1 MKKQILI
8 FLINFSFLNQLIAQI
23 PHKVVICGV
32 CRDVAER
39 VPYSMRIMENIGHL
53 FQDYRIIVYEN
64 NSTDATP
71 QLLRE
76 WQERNPKVF
85 ALTEHIDKDTLE
97 KIMINRLDD
106 GNYYRPELIARAR
119 NIVLKN
125 ALSDTYKDFAYIIWM
140 DMDFKLE
147 PNYAGIQ
154 EVFETNREW
163 DAVFAYG
170 TDPHHIYW
178 DWYAFRDYRC
188 PIGSE
193 LLGNYWWHLPKQL
206 VLNTN
211 SDWYPVYS
219 AFGGCGIYKKDSIRD
234 CQYSALANDDLAAFS
249 REIIEKYKHTNSVVQ
264 KYLEDVKNMKDCI
277 FIPIPSPTQPNITN
291 PQVGVRVS
299 HNNQDIVWK
308 MSSFVYKYPS
318 VCEHVPFHAS
328 MIVRGHDKLFINP
341 RLIFHY
347 GDFIA

>member
-1 MKKQILI
+1 MKKKLLLFCIGL
-8 FLINFSFLNQLIAQI
+8 SFFNLLHAQI

-32 CRDVAER
+32 CRDVADR
-39 VPYSMRIMENIGHL
+39 VPYSMRIMENIGNM
-53 FQDYRIIVYEN
+53 FEDYRIIVYEN
-64 NSTDATP
+64 NSKDATP
-71 QLLRE
+71 QLLRD
-76 WQERNPKVF
+76 WQARNPKVL
-85 ALTEHIDKDTLE
+85 ALSEHIDKKALE

-119 NIVLKN
+119 NIVLEQ
-125 ALSDTYKDFAYIIWM
+125 ALSDSYKEFAYVIWM

-154 EVFETNREW
+154 EVFDTNREW

-170 TDPHHIYW
+170 TDPHHTYW
-178 DWYAFRDYRC
+178 DWYAFRDHRC

-193 LLGNYWWHLPKQL
+193 LLGNYWWYLPKKL
-206 VLNTN
+206 SLDSN

-234 CQYSALANDDLAAFS
+234 CHYSALVTQDLAMLS
-249 REIIEKYKHTNSVVQ
+249 EMIIEKYRHANSIVQ
-264 KYLEDVKNMKDCI
+264 KYLSDVKNMKECI
-277 FIPIPSPTQPNITN
+277 SLPQPSPQQHNITD
-291 PQVGVRVS
+291 PQIGIRTFRNHDV
-299 HNNQDIVWK
+299 IWK

-318 VCEHVPFHAS
+318 VCEHVTFHAS
-328 MIVRGHDKLFINP
+328 MIIRGHDKLFINP
-341 RLIFHY
+341 RLAFHY